1 MQHTSAT
8 RGESTNTVKL
18 IAAWL
23 LVGIPLAW
31 GLFNT
36 AVGAGALFK

>member
-1 MQHTSAT
+1 MPER
-8 RGESTNTVKL
+8 RGQWPMV

-31 GLFNT
+31 GIWMTLKKAT
-36 AVGAGALFK
+36 LLFK